1 MGVVACLFCA
11 SRSHSTMLLLSL
23 HGGLV
28 CCLRAVV
35 DTNAL
40 PDLGNGQATVG
51 QATVGQAT
59 VGQATVGQA
68 TVGQATVGKPR
79 SGSHGRASHGRE
91 ATVGK
96 PRARQINCNQQPTTT
111 INQHSRWLLLLLVR
125 CSFVVCSV
133 RFGSVSCLLL
143 ARSLSRSLV
152 FIDLCVWS
160 VVCGVW
166 CVHFA
171 VLAAACIY

>member
-1 MGVVACLFCA
+1 VHGGSCLLVLCQPFPLDYVVAIIAWRPRVLLACCCRHECVARLGQRA
-11 SRSHSTMLLLSL
+11 SHGWASH
-23 HGGLV
+23 GW
-28 CCLRAVV
+28 A
-35 DTNAL
+35 
-40 PDLGNGQATVG
+40 
-51 QATVGQAT
+51 
-59 VGQATVGQA
+59 
-68 TVGQATVGKPR
+68 
-79 SGSHGRASHGRE
+79 SHGRASHGRE